1 MYALVEKLE
10 VSVDVFVGRGT
21 ELGSIVVGNAGP
33 RGVVARF
40 DGPQPS
46 LFDGESRGY
55 MEILEKGFDS
65 G

>member
-1 MYALVEKLE
+1 MIEQLE
-10 VSVDVFVGRGT
+10 MSLDGFVGRGT
-21 ELGSIVVGNAGP
+21 ELGSIVVGNAVP
-33 RGVVARF
+33 RGVVAIF

-55 MEILEKGFDS
+55 MEIVEKGFDS